1 MEINLKTQWN
11 KLNSLFRVAIIL
23 FLFLFSQFTVI
34 WSQTIT
40 FSENSLTIK
49 KAFAEIEKQTDMSV
63 DYDESV
69 LNIHKKIELGTGNK
83 NLDETLNQ
91 ILQGTNCSYVIKNNH
106 IVISA
111 ENKKQE
117 KENLVVTGTI
127 TDEHGEPIIGANVME
142 RGTTNGC
149 ISDIDGNYSLSVKG
163 NSVLL
168 FSYIG
173 YISKEIAVNNQKMI
187 NVRLMED
194 TQKLEEVVVV
204 GYGVQKKVNL
214 TGAVSVVKGE
224 EMTKRPVTNA
234 TSMLQGQVPG
244 LRVVNGSGQ
253 SGNNKVSLRVRG
265 QGTYSDAGSD
275 PLVLINGVPG
285 DLSNLDPNAIESI
298 SVLKDAASAA
308 VYGARAANGVVLVT
322 TKTGINKKTSISY
335 SGNFAIYSP
344 TRMLNVVTNSV
355 DYMNLWNEAKANS
368 GISSG
373 LYPQDIIDQYK
384 NAKPGDPEYPNYDWL
399 GEHIHS
405 TFSHNHNVA
414 VSGGSDKMSYN
425 VSMYYAD
432 ENGTMDGHGYKKYN
446 FTADL
451 QSQITKWMKFG
462 SYVGFMRGDRKR
474 PYEGGTDG
482 SFTSIFAQAPT
493 YAPQRSD
500 GSWVYKAYPWES
512 NNKNVIALVG
522 NDALRK
528 NTSYDVNA
536 QAWLTIDIVK
546 GLSWHTKGAVRMIA
560 EREKE
565 WRPLVKLYNYHSGE
579 YMNELDVGAK
589 GLNSND
595 YHTFY
600 TYLYSY
606 LKYDVSTKDQNHNF
620 GLQLGYSQETNDY
633 DWLKGYRK
641 DFPFPLTEI
650 DAGSKELQEAEGNLE
665 QWSLMGIFGRFNYNY
680 LSKYLLE
687 ANLRYDGS
695 SKFLPENRWDFFYGF
710 SGGWRLTE
718 ENFMKNV
725 KFLNELKLRLSYGVV
740 GNQSGIS
747 RYDGR
752 QLYNFNSVNGAYL
765 GDGRVSYVK
774 SNGEI
779 ATTGRSWERIHNY
792 NLGVDFQLFNSRLQ
806 GTVELFMKKNNNM
819 LIAVTYPGI
828 LGDKAPA
835 SNSGKF
841 EAKGYEGTLT
851 WSDKIGKVNYHIGG
865 TFTYADN
872 KLVDYGGV
880 TVFKSGFIDKQQGYS
895 LNSVFGLKYC
905 GKIQTEEQLRKYK
918 YQYYNGNG
926 IGIPSDIRLGDNMY
940 EDVNGDGVLDEKD
953 YVYLGSDDPKISY
966 SFNLG
971 LEWNNF
977 DFSAVFQGVAKRT
990 IFRDSS
996 NDNYRIP
1003 MKAAHLNSTTQSVG
1017 DVWSPENRG
1026 GRYPTYTNINSIND
1040 YNYQC
1045 SSWSVENGNY
1055 LRLKSVT
1062 LGYNFPTSLLNKIR
1076 VISRMRVYVSGND
1089 LWEVSKINDGW
1100 DPEAS
1105 RKVSGN
1111 GRFPFNR
1118 TCTVGLDLTF

>member
-1 MEINLKTQWN
+1 M
-11 KLNSLFRVAIIL
+11 
-23 FLFLFSQFTVI
+23 
-34 WSQTIT
+34 
-40 FSENSLTIK
+40 
-49 KAFAEIEKQTDMSV
+49 
-63 DYDESV
+63 
-69 LNIHKKIELGTGNK
+69 
-83 NLDETLNQ
+83 
-91 ILQGTNCSYVIKNNH
+91 
-106 IVISA
+106 
-111 ENKKQE
+111 
-117 KENLVVTGTI
+117 
-127 TDEHGEPIIGANVME
+127 
-142 RGTTNGC
+142 
-149 ISDIDGNYSLSVKG
+149 
-163 NSVLL
+163 
-168 FSYIG
+168 
-173 YISKEIAVNNQKMI
+173 
-187 NVRLMED
+187 
-194 TQKLEEVVVV
+194 
-204 GYGVQKKVNL
+204 
-214 TGAVSVVKGE
+214 
-224 EMTKRPVTNA
+224 
-234 TSMLQGQVPG
+234 
-244 LRVVNGSGQ
+244 
-253 SGNNKVSLRVRG
+253 
-265 QGTYSDAGSD
+265 
-275 PLVLINGVPG
+275 
-285 DLSNLDPNAIESI
+285 
-298 SVLKDAASAA
+298 
-308 VYGARAANGVVLVT
+308 
-322 TKTGINKKTSISY
+322 
-335 SGNFAIYSP
+335 
-344 TRMLNVVTNSV
+344 
-355 DYMNLWNEAKANS
+355 
-368 GISSG
+368 
-373 LYPQDIIDQYK
+373 
-384 NAKPGDPEYPNYDWL
+384 
-399 GEHIHS
+399 
-405 TFSHNHNVA
+405 
-414 VSGGSDKMSYN
+414 
-425 VSMYYAD
+425 
-432 ENGTMDGHGYKKYN
+432 
-446 FTADL
+446 
-451 QSQITKWMKFG
+451 
-462 SYVGFMRGDRKR
+462 
-474 PYEGGTDG
+474 
-482 SFTSIFAQAPT
+482 
-493 YAPQRSD
+493 
-500 GSWVYKAYPWES
+500 
-512 NNKNVIALVG
+512 
-522 NDALRK
+522 
-528 NTSYDVNA
+528 
-536 QAWLTIDIVK
+536 
-546 GLSWHTKGAVRMIA
+546 
-560 EREKE
+560 
-565 WRPLVKLYNYHSGE
+565 
-579 YMNELDVGAK
+579 
-589 GLNSND
+589 
-595 YHTFY
+595 
-600 TYLYSY
+600 
-606 LKYDVSTKDQNHNF
+606 
-620 GLQLGYSQETNDY
+620 
-633 DWLKGYRK
+633 
-641 DFPFPLTEI
+641 
-650 DAGSKELQEAEGNLE
+650 
-665 QWSLMGIFGRFNYNY
+665 
-680 LSKYLLE
+680 
-687 ANLRYDGS
+687 
-695 SKFLPENRWDFFYGF
+695 
-710 SGGWRLTE
+710 
-718 ENFMKNV
+718 